1 MQAKDVY
8 TAEEQQLL
16 MDSLKNNEP
25 LVLEMLEERKKLL
38 EEFPQMQWVKIT
50 TNGLRILYNAD
61 STVKCN
67 RGFRFLSR
75 KEYLKGSFVV

>member
-1 MQAKDVY
+1 MPIFSLHEHELKPDVNP
-8 TAEEQQLL
+8 EQYKQ
-16 MDSLKNNEP
+16 E
-25 LVLEMLEERKKLL
+25 
-38 EEFPQMQWVKIT
+38 IAT
-50 TNGLRILYNAD
+50 TLRDAD